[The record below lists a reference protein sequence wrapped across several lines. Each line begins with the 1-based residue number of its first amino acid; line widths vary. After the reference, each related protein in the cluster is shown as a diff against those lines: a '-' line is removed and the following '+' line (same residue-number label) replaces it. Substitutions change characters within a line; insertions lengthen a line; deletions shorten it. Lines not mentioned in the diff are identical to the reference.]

1 MNRDNLIARPLLD
14 RTLSQSVAVGTTNV
28 PDQRNRNKYAKIFDF
43 KFYLEGMSIS
53 ILNGAGHMVQ
63 RMETQVTDVAQQRK
77 AMKCPAGIISVGG
90 RVKLQV
96 WYHLLDGTRRFGE
109 LQRLVPW
116 ASRQMLTLQLRD
128 LERLGIIR
136 RQEYVQMPPKVEYSL
151 TELGRRSE
159 PALRQFNAWAE
170 QAGIGF

>member
-1 MNRDNLIARPLLD
+1 MAQRVNHIAPQMN
-14 RTLSQSVAVGTTNV
+14 
-28 PDQRNRNKYAKIFDF
+28 
-43 KFYLEGMSIS
+43 
-53 ILNGAGHMVQ
+53 HMTPQ
-63 RMETQVTDVAQQRK
+63 KK

-90 RVKLQV
+90 RLKLQI

-128 LERLGIIR
+128 LERLGIIK
-136 RQEYVQMPPKVEYSL
+136 RQAYEQMPPKVEYSL

-159 PALRQFNAWAE
+159 PMLRQFNTWAE